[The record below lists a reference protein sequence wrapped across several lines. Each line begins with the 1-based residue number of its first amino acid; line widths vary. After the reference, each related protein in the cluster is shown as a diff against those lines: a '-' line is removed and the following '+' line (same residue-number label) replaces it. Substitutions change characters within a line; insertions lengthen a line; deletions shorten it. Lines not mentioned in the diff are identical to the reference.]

1 MNIRSCI
8 PAAAAIFLLTACTDQ
23 VAGQKGHAV
32 ELKTTRDSVSYGI
45 GTDIGHNMKMSGLD
59 SLDIN
64 ALAMGIRDGIDS
76 TEKMTS
82 EKVRSVVQAY
92 MIEAQ
97 KKVMAKQQAAGEAN
111 LRKGEAWLTENG
123 KKPGVIT
130 TASGLQYEVV
140 TMGTGPKPTM
150 EDVVSVNYRGT
161 LIDGK
166 EFDSSFK
173 RGQPAQLPVNKWIPG
188 FVEVFQ
194 IMPVGSK
201 WKVYVPSN
209 LAYGAQGAGED
220 IPPYSVLVFDLEL
233 LQIVPPTGK

>member
-1 MNIRSCI
+1 MIRTCT
-8 PAAAAIFLLTACTDQ
+8 PVAAALFLLTACTGQ
-23 VAGQKGHAV
+23 VAGQKGHQV
-32 ELKTTRDSVSYGI
+32 DLKTTRDSVSYGI
-45 GTDIGHNMKMSGLD
+45 GTDIGHNMRMSGLD
-59 SLDIN
+59 SLN
-64 ALAMGIRDGIDS
+64 LEAVAMGMRDGIDS

-92 MIEAQ
+92 MLEAQ
-97 KKVMAKQQAAGEAN
+97 KKVMAKQQAAGEVN

-123 KKPGVIT
+123 KRQGVTT

-140 TMGTGPKPTM
+140 SNGNGPKPTM

-173 RGQPAQLPVNKWIPG
+173 RGQPAQLPVNRWIPG
-188 FVEVFQ
+188 FQEVLQ
-194 IMPVGSK
+194 LMPVGSK
-201 WKVYVPSN
+201 WKVYIPSN

-233 LQIVPPTGK
+233 VQIMPPSAK